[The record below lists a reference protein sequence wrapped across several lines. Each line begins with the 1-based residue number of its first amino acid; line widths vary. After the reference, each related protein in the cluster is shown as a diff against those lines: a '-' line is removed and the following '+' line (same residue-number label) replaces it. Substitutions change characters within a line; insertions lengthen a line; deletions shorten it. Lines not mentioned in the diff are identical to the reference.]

1 MRTRTKGRYIG
12 GVHDTSAPTGVWV
25 HLLISIIFRFSN
37 WYCWWNSKHRYSKD
51 TPLVFVTIASVASL
65 VTGIIANLLSF
76 IIQALRLSTHL
87 IVTVRE
93 IVFVDS
99 ICNVCISCITC
110 NRCCW
115 WILKEITLPGR
126 PTHWSLFLIEFW
138 IITRSILLT
147 YLLCFH
153 TINLSEGN
161 PSNEYVGTEYPLRR
175 GRYQRWKIV

>member
-1 MRTRTKGRYIG
+1 MGTVSWKNPGNIYYMIIHINYLMRTWEPAPRADK
-12 GVHDTSAPTGVWV
+12 SAPTGVWV

-37 WYCWWNSKHRYSKD
+37 WYCWWNSKQRYSKD

-87 IVTVRE
+87 IVMVRE

-110 NRCCW
+110 NRYPW
-115 WILKEITLPGR
+115 LILREIIPPR
-126 PTHWSLFLIEFW
+126 VQH
-138 IITRSILLT
+138 RACT
-147 YLLCFH
+147 YEDSKGSH
-153 TINLSEGN
+153 EQ
-161 PSNEYVGTEYPLRR
+161 Y
-175 GRYQRWKIV
+175 